1 MVRGR
6 PKSPG
11 KTADARVVFGQKQ
24 QFGKAAG
31 LKTAVRQGVR
41 AQRQPSTDHVP
52 GKTAAARVSG
62 AKTAVR
68 QGGTA
73 ENQGSARR
81 PPTWSVDGPS
91 QSTGKTAAPHV
102 SGAKTAVRQGGGA
115 ENRGSARRPPTW
127 SVDGPSQSTGETAA
141 PHVSGAK
148 TPVRQGAKQSK
159 QRFAHAVR
167 GHAKSWATEVRT
179 AYVPPHHTPYGLST
193 HLRAAAKRA
202 WPDGLVCTHG
212 WSDGCRGMATTRD
225 GRAS

>member
-1 MVRGR
+1 MGQKQRFVQASV
-6 PKSPG
+6 PKDSSPPTWSVDG
-11 KTADARVVFGQKQ
+11 PSPRERRVPHACPGQKQ

-41 AQRQPSTDHVP
+41 AERQPSTDHVP

-68 QGGTA
+68 QAGTA
-73 ENQGSARR
+73 ENQ
-81 PPTWSVDGPS
+81 
-91 QSTGKTAAPHV
+91 
-102 SGAKTAVRQGGGA
+102 
-115 ENRGSARRPPTW
+115 GSARRPPTW

-148 TPVRQGAKQSK
+148 TPVRQGRKPAVRQGAKQSK